1 MTGRSPT
8 GHFRILRI
16 LSLAPVALL
25 SACGSDFLWVETINP
40 PSTTTTSTSTT
51 TTTTRPRPTTTTR
64 PATTSTT
71 TAGARH
77 QAEAAPPVTR
87 PSVPRAGQAR
97 QAGQVGQPDQAGHT
111 GQATAPPTT
120 PSTPPA
126 PQAPPRLTAPL
137 TGLPMEAGAASGRP
151 VLVVKI
157 DNAPLARPQIG
168 LNQAD
173 VVFEEGVEGGITRF
187 AALFHSKPSD
197 PVGPVRSARST
208 DINIVSPLRRPL
220 FAYSGANDVFKE
232 YISRAPLVDVG
243 VDAYPDRYH
252 RDNGRSSPHNL
263 FSTTPRL
270 HELAPDG
277 SRPPPALFPF
287 RNAGEAASGA
297 GARPVTRATAFWRG
311 PSKETVAVWD
321 WNDTAQGWRRTQNG
335 EDHVDG
341 AGRQVIPANVVVQFV
356 NYRDTGLVDSSGTS
370 VPEAEVL
377 GEGDAWILTGGK
389 LVPARWSKPSAEEI
403 TRYVDYAGA
412 EVRLAPGRTWVELVP
427 PGQCTAL

>member
-8 GHFRILRI
+8 GHFRVLPVV
-16 LSLAPVALL
+16 LLVASLLL
-25 SACGSDFLWVETINP
+25 SGCGSDFLWVETINP
-40 PSTTTTSTSTT
+40 PSTTTTSTSST

-64 PATTSTT
+64 AATTSTT
-71 TAGARH
+71 TAVARAKAESAPPATQSSAVPPAGG
-77 QAEAAPPVTR
+77 QAGQAGHSRQAAQAAPP
-87 PSVPRAGQAR
+87 PA
-97 QAGQVGQPDQAGHT
+97 
-111 GQATAPPTT
+111 
-120 PSTPPA
+120 PSTPA

-137 TGLPMEAGAASGRP
+137 TGLPMEAAASQRP

-187 AALFHSKPSD
+187 AALFHSKPSE

-208 DINIVSPLRRPL
+208 DINILSALRRPL

-232 YISRAPLVDVG
+232 YVSRAPLVDVG
-243 VDAYPDRYH
+243 VDTHPERYH
-252 RDNGRSSPHNL
+252 RDNGRPSPHNL
-263 FSTTPRL
+263 FSATPRL

-287 RNAGEAASGA
+287 RDPGEAASGL
-297 GARPVTRATAFWRG
+297 GARPVTRVTAFWRG
-311 PSKETVAVWD
+311 PSKETVALWD
-321 WNDTAQGWRRTQNG
+321 WDGTAQGWKRTQNG
-335 EDHVDG
+335 EAHVDG

-356 NYRDTGLVDSSGTS
+356 TYRDTGLVDSSGAS
-370 VPEAEVL
+370 VPEAEVV

-389 LVPARWSKPSAEEI
+389 LIPARWSKPSAEEI
-403 TRYVDYAGA
+403 TRYVDHAGA